1 MRFGLVAGFVWVGS
15 GLMRE
20 LGIGWLLIGGLLEG
34 VWLIVNFVFV
44 LSLCIPDTYFYYFQ
58 Q

>member
-1 MRFGLVAGFVWVGS
+1 VVDFVLEGS
-15 GLMRE
+15 GLVHE
-20 LGIGWLLIGGLLEG
+20 LDIRWLLTEGLSEE

-44 LSLCIPDTYFYYFQ
+44 FSCWIPDMYFYYFQ